1 MNFIFVL
8 MELKFLFSGLCEL
21 LLSRGGQMEWADRDG
36 LTSLSWACLKGQL
49 TTATLLIKQGCD
61 IEHAD
66 KSGRTC
72 LDLAAYKGN
81 PDVVSPIFWLFLAF
95 FVPF

>member
-1 MNFIFVL
+1 MVL
-8 MELKFLFSGLCEL
+8 NFLFSGLCEL

-81 PDVVSPIFWLFLAF
+81 PDVVSPDFLAIF
-95 FVPF
+95 SIFCPFLTH

>member
-1 MNFIFVL
+1 
-8 MELKFLFSGLCEL
+8 
-21 LLSRGGQMEWADRDG
+21 MEWADRDG

-81 PDVVSPIFWLFLAF
+81 PDVVSPIFCPILIKFIYSEKATKILRNHHLFF
-95 FVPF
+95 DW